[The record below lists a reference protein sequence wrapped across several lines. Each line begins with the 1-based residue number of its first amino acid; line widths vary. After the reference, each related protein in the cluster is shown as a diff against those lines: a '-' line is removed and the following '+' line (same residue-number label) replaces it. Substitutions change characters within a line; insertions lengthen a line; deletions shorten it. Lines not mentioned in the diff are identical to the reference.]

1 MKKNTGKEYE
11 DFVGTIQQ
19 SLINAEGI
27 SHLKNIKVEVNKKI
41 EDRNGVLRQFDV
53 YWEFNLGGYVYKT
66 VIECKDYAS
75 TVTIDKIDAFIGKTQ
90 DIPGLRLIYATK
102 TGYQSGAQKKAGQ
115 HKIDLLLIREG
126 IDEDWTAPDGT
137 PLVKTIH
144 LNIIAISPPNITS
157 FSPFVD
163 ASWLESQPDLD
174 VDKINNKFS
183 MMLNNEVFISNDV
196 TGVRFSLYDLAN
208 SLAGKIPDIKYGEGI
223 YSEELHDS
231 YLESADEDL
240 RVKLRGYKL
249 SYVYHE
255 PAKVTSVIDYS
266 KELLGIVQNY
276 SSGDKQMVFRDGRV
290 K

>member
-11 DFVGTIQQ
+11 NFVGAIQQ
-19 SLINAEGI
+19 SLINAEWI

-41 EDRNGVLRQFDV
+41 EDRSGILRQFDV

-75 TVTIDKIDAFIGKTQ
+75 TVTIDKIDAFLGKTQ

-102 TGYQSGAQKKAGQ
+102 TGYQSGAQKRAEQ
-115 HKIDLLLIREG
+115 HKIDLLIIREG
-126 IDEDWTAPDGT
+126 VDEDWTAPDGT
-137 PLVKTIH
+137 PLIKTIN
-144 LNIIAISPPNITS
+144 LNITAISPPNITS

-174 VDKINNKFS
+174 VEEINNKFS
-183 MMLNNEVFISNDV
+183 MTLNNEVFISNEV

-208 SLAGKIPDIKYGEGI
+208 SLAGKIPDIKYGEGT

-231 YLESADEDL
+231 YLESADGEL
-240 RVKLRGYKL
+240 SVKLGGYKL
-249 SYVYHE
+249 SYVYRE
-255 PAKVTSVIDYS
+255 PAKITSVIDYS

-276 SSGDKQMVFRDGRV
+276 SSGDKQMVFKDGRV